1 MSSALKVI
9 IPIPERRVHEIKGPK
24 KVSAILKEL
33 GMSSEAVIVIQGE
46 NLLTP
51 DVTVPDEAEIE
62 VRPAI
67 SGG

>member
-1 MSSALKVI
+1 MKVVV
-9 IPIPERRVHEIKGPK
+9 PIPQRKVYEFRGPK
-24 KVSAILKEL
+24 KVGEILKEL
-33 GMSSEAVIVIQGE
+33 GLPSEAVIVIWGE

-51 DVTVPDEAEIE
+51 DVTVPDDAEIE

>member
-1 MSSALKVI
+1 MKVV

-24 KVSAILKEL
+24 QVHAILKEL
-33 GMSSEAVIVIQGE
+33 GLVSESVIVIWGE

>member
-1 MSSALKVI
+1 MKVV
-9 IPIPERRVHEIKGPK
+9 IPIPERRVYELKGPK
-24 KVSAILKEL
+24 KVHAILNEL
-33 GMSSEAVIVIQGE
+33 GLVSESVIVIWGE